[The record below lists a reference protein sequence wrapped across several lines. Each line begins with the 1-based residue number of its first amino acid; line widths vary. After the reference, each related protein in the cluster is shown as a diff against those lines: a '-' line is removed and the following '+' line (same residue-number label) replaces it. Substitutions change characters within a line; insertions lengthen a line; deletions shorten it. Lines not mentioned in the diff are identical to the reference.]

1 MMGEG
6 ENEGFIAI
14 DGRLNFDRQFFIH
27 SSSQHDDDGDV
38 ALQEKLQ
45 YILFQFCLESADD
58 AGIFRHTCCPVETFK
73 DVSACSLAG
82 TEKRSL
88 WTFQQV

>member
-1 MMGEG
+1 MGEG

-45 YILFQFCLESADD
+45 NILFQFCLESADD
-58 AGIFRHTCCPVETFK
+58 A
-73 DVSACSLAG
+73 
-82 TEKRSL
+82 
-88 WTFQQV
+88 